1 MTDPVKELRKTSG
14 HRVACLKL
22 SEAVI
27 TMVLETD
34 DNGLNFSS
42 AMQGVVR
49 DNLGLDVDSERA
61 DRLCLEFVRCCRG
74 RIDNELVFRFAFI
87 CYLETR
93 EW

>member
-1 MTDPVKELRKTSG
+1 MNDPVKELRKTSG

-27 TMVLETD
+27 TMVLGTNED
-34 DNGLNFSS
+34 GLDFSS
-42 AMQGVVR
+42 AMQGAVR
-49 DNLGLDVDSERA
+49 DNLGLDIDPSRS
-61 DRLCLEFVRCCRG
+61 DKLCLEFVRCCRG
-74 RIDNELVFRFAFI
+74 QIDNELVFRFAFV